1 MPETVE
7 DYKKKVSVLEQRLAL
22 YENDPEKS
30 GYFAFK
36 RILNQ
41 QVEYLKNF
49 TIKDKISGKASED
62 ATYARSKDMWESLP
76 KMISEMNTLKKEL
89 NIDPREEEKEYRKF
103 SNPTTPESI
112 ADELG
117 DNKKQDV

>member
-1 MPETVE
+1 MDEI
-7 DYKKKVSVLEQRLAL
+7 DKLKKQINVLEQKLAL
-22 YENDPEKS
+22 YENDPEKN

-41 QVEYLKNF
+41 QVDYLKGF

-76 KMISEMNTLKKEL
+76 KMISDCANLKREL
-89 NIDPREEEKEYRKF
+89 KISPEDESEEIKQQKI
-103 SNPTTPESI
+103 TPESMAGVI
-112 ADELG
+112 G
-117 DNKKQDV
+117 DNKQADV